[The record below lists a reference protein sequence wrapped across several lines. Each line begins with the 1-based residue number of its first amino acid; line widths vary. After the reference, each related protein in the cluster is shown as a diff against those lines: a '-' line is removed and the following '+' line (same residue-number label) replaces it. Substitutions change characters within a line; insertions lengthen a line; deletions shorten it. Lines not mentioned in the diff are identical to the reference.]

1 MRKRKL
7 LASNTLTP
15 DSPGE
20 TARALQGVGFLDN
33 FALLTVREA
42 AVFLRMS
49 EAWRYQSE
57 VPFVRIDRARRYR
70 RIDLIAYTEQRM
82 SRAVQVVSG

>member
-1 MRKRKL
+1 MPKRQL
-7 LASNTLTP
+7 LAANVLTP
-15 DSPGE
+15 DMPLDA
-20 TARALQGVGFLDN
+20 ARALRGVGLTDN

-42 AVFLRMS
+42 AAFLSMS
-49 EAWRYQSE
+49 EAWLYQSD